1 MRGAARRVFRRSS
14 CPPTP
19 RATRRA
25 NPKTRWAC
33 ARPTQLQLSLT
44 ICAFRM
50 IRCSATK
57 GWGSCTRWKDST
69 PAGSASA
76 RRRWGSRG
84 ARSSIR
90 SAIAPSANSS
100 ARRSRVSRPCSSSS
114 ATWRLASKRRA
125 RSRIARRPAKMPA
138 KTSRR
143 MRRWSSCSRPR
154 RRCGSRRR
162 RFSSSGAMVTCEI
175 SPSRNSSGTQRSPR
189 SMKAP
194 AKSSASSSRAPSA
207 TAKKEEA
214 TALFALLEEHEHEQ
228 VSLVYEPSS
237 GYRGIIAIHDTTL
250 GPALGGTRFWNY
262 LNDREA
268 LIDCLRLARGMT
280 YKAAVAG
287 LNLGGG
293 KSVIIGDNKIR
304 NREPI
309 FRAHGRHVK
318 ALGGRYITAEDVGT
332 SVGDMEFI
340 KAETDHVTGLIGKS
354 GDPSPVT
361 AFGVYRGIKACAK
374 HRYGDAELRGKKVA
388 IQGCGH
394 VGYYLA
400 ELLYKEGADLIVT
413 DIDSAKVERVV
424 KAFEAKAVAT
434 DDIYGVPASVFAPC
448 ALGGIINDQT
458 IAQLEVD
465 IVAGGANNQLA
476 EERHGDML
484 EERGITYAPDY
495 VINAGGLVNVNAEL
509 EGWTME
515 RARNK
520 AGEIFDTILMVFDI
534 AAEERMPS
542 YRAADR
548 LAERRIAAIGKV
560 RQNFV

>member
-1 MRGAARRVFRRSS
+1 MKGRV
-14 CPPTP
+14 
-19 RATRRA
+19 
-25 NPKTRWAC
+25 K
-33 ARPTQLQLSLT
+33 
-44 ICAFRM
+44 
-50 IRCSATK
+50 
-57 GWGSCTRWKDST
+57 
-69 PAGSASA
+69 
-76 RRRWGSRG
+76 
-84 ARSSIR
+84 
-90 SAIAPSANSS
+90 
-100 ARRSRVSRPCSSSS
+100 
-114 ATWRLASKRRA
+114 
-125 RSRIARRPAKMPA
+125 
-138 KTSRR
+138 
-143 MRRWSSCSRPR
+143 
-154 RRCGSRRR
+154 
-162 RFSSSGAMVTCEI
+162 SSGSL
-175 SPSRNSSGTQRSPR
+175 SPGPSV
-189 SMKAP
+189 KAEP
-194 AKSSASSSRAPSA
+194 
-207 TAKKEEA
+207 A

-250 GPALGGTRFWNY
+250 GPALGGTRFWHY
-262 LNDREA
+262 ATDREA

-318 ALGGRYITAEDVGT
+318 ALHGRYITAEDVGT
-332 SVGDMEFI
+332 SVSDMEFI

-361 AFGVYRGIKACAK
+361 AFGVYRGIKACAR
-374 HRYGDAELRGKKVA
+374 HRYGDHELRGKTVA

-394 VGYYLA
+394 VGYNLA
-400 ELLYKEGADLIVT
+400 ELLYKEGAELVVT
-413 DIDSAKVERVV
+413 DIDATKIEKVV
-424 KAFEAKAVAT
+424 KDFEARAVKP
-434 DDIYGVPASVFAPC
+434 DEIYGVQAHVFAPC

-458 IAQLEVD
+458 LAQLKVD

-484 EERGITYAPDY
+484 EEKGITYAPDY

-520 AGEIFDTILMVFDI
+520 AGEIYDTILMVFDI
-534 AAEERMPS
+534 AAEESMPS
-542 YRAADR
+542 YKAADR
-548 LAERRIAAIGKV
+548 LAERRIAAIAKV

>member
-1 MRGAARRVFRRSS
+1 M
-14 CPPTP
+14 
-19 RATRRA
+19 
-25 NPKTRWAC
+25 
-33 ARPTQLQLSLT
+33 
-44 ICAFRM
+44 
-50 IRCSATK
+50 
-57 GWGSCTRWKDST
+57 
-69 PAGSASA
+69 
-76 RRRWGSRG
+76 
-84 ARSSIR
+84 
-90 SAIAPSANSS
+90 
-100 ARRSRVSRPCSSSS
+100 
-114 ATWRLASKRRA
+114 
-125 RSRIARRPAKMPA
+125 
-138 KTSRR
+138 
-143 MRRWSSCSRPR
+143 
-154 RRCGSRRR
+154 
-162 RFSSSGAMVTCEI
+162 
-175 SPSRNSSGTQRSPR
+175 
-189 SMKAP
+189 
-194 AKSSASSSRAPSA
+194 KSSASSSRADFA
-207 TAKKEEA
+207 TPKKEEA

-250 GPALGGTRFWNY
+250 GPALGGTRFWHY
-262 LNDREA
+262 STDREA

-413 DIDSAKVERVV
+413 DIDGAKVERVV
-424 KAFEAKAVAT
+424 KDFEAKAVAT
-434 DDIYGVPASVFAPC
+434 DDIYGVRASVFAPC
-448 ALGGIINDQT
+448 ALG
-458 IAQLEVD
+458 
-465 IVAGGANNQLA
+465 
-476 EERHGDML
+476 
-484 EERGITYAPDY
+484 
-495 VINAGGLVNVNAEL
+495 
-509 EGWTME
+509 
-515 RARNK
+515 
-520 AGEIFDTILMVFDI
+520 
-534 AAEERMPS
+534 
-542 YRAADR
+542 
-548 LAERRIAAIGKV
+548 
-560 RQNFV
+560 

>member
-1 MRGAARRVFRRSS
+1 
-14 CPPTP
+14 
-19 RATRRA
+19 
-25 NPKTRWAC
+25 
-33 ARPTQLQLSLT
+33 
-44 ICAFRM
+44 
-50 IRCSATK
+50 
-57 GWGSCTRWKDST
+57 
-69 PAGSASA
+69 
-76 RRRWGSRG
+76 
-84 ARSSIR
+84 
-90 SAIAPSANSS
+90 
-100 ARRSRVSRPCSSSS
+100 
-114 ATWRLASKRRA
+114 
-125 RSRIARRPAKMPA
+125 
-138 KTSRR
+138 
-143 MRRWSSCSRPR
+143 
-154 RRCGSRRR
+154 
-162 RFSSSGAMVTCEI
+162 
-175 SPSRNSSGTQRSPR
+175 
-189 SMKAP
+189 MKAP
-194 AKSSASSSRAPSA
+194 AKSSASSSPARSVKPEQSS
-207 TAKKEEA
+207 
-214 TALFALLEEHEHEQ
+214 ALFALLEEHEHEQ

-262 LNDREA
+262 ATDREA

-304 NREPI
+304 NREAI

-361 AFGVYRGIKACAK
+361 AFGVYRGMKAAAR

-388 IQGCGH
+388 IQGCGN

-400 ELLYKEGADLIVT
+400 ELLYKEGAELIVT
-413 DIDSAKVERVV
+413 DIDKAKVERVV
-424 KAFEAKAVAT
+424 KDFEAKAVAS
-434 DDIYGVPASVFAPC
+434 DEIYGVQANIFAPC

-458 IAQLEVD
+458 IAQLKVEV
-465 IVAGGANNQLA
+465 VAGGANNQLA

-484 EERGITYAPDY
+484 EQKGVTYAPDY

-509 EGWTME
+509 QGWTME

-520 AGEIFDTILMVFDI
+520 AGEIYDTILTVFDI
-534 AAEERMPS
+534 AAEERIPS
-542 YRAADR
+542 YKAADR
-548 LAERRIAAIGKV
+548 LAERRIAAIAKV

>member
-1 MRGAARRVFRRSS
+1 
-14 CPPTP
+14 
-19 RATRRA
+19 
-25 NPKTRWAC
+25 
-33 ARPTQLQLSLT
+33 
-44 ICAFRM
+44 
-50 IRCSATK
+50 
-57 GWGSCTRWKDST
+57 
-69 PAGSASA
+69 
-76 RRRWGSRG
+76 
-84 ARSSIR
+84 
-90 SAIAPSANSS
+90 
-100 ARRSRVSRPCSSSS
+100 
-114 ATWRLASKRRA
+114 
-125 RSRIARRPAKMPA
+125 
-138 KTSRR
+138 
-143 MRRWSSCSRPR
+143 
-154 RRCGSRRR
+154 
-162 RFSSSGAMVTCEI
+162 
-175 SPSRNSSGTQRSPR
+175 
-189 SMKAP
+189 MKAP
-194 AKSSASSSRAPSA
+194 ARSSASSSRAPSRA

-262 LNDREA
+262 ANDRDA

-293 KSVIIGDNKIR
+293 KSVIIGNNKIR

-340 KAETDHVTGLIGKS
+340 KAETDPLKGK
-354 GDPSPVT
+354 T
-361 AFGVYRGIKACAK
+361 
-374 HRYGDAELRGKKVA
+374 VA

-400 ELLYKEGADLIVT
+400 DLLYKEGAQLIAT
-413 DIDSAKVERVV
+413 DIDAAKL
-424 KAFEAKAVAT
+424 KAVVDDFRAKPVGT
-434 DDIYGVPASVFAPC
+434 DEIYGVEANIFAPC
-448 ALGGIINDQT
+448 ALGGIINDET
-458 IAQLEVD
+458 IPQLKVE

-476 EERHGDML
+476 AERHGDML
-484 EERGITYAPDY
+484 EEKGLTYAPDY

-509 EGWTME
+509 EGWTLD

-520 AGEIFDTILMVFDI
+520 AGEIYDTILMVFDI
-534 AAEERMPS
+534 ANEESMPS
-542 YRAADR
+542 YKAADR
-548 LAERRIAAIGKV
+548 LAERRIAAIAKV

>member
-1 MRGAARRVFRRSS
+1 
-14 CPPTP
+14 
-19 RATRRA
+19 
-25 NPKTRWAC
+25 
-33 ARPTQLQLSLT
+33 
-44 ICAFRM
+44 
-50 IRCSATK
+50 
-57 GWGSCTRWKDST
+57 
-69 PAGSASA
+69 
-76 RRRWGSRG
+76 
-84 ARSSIR
+84 
-90 SAIAPSANSS
+90 
-100 ARRSRVSRPCSSSS
+100 
-114 ATWRLASKRRA
+114 
-125 RSRIARRPAKMPA
+125 
-138 KTSRR
+138 
-143 MRRWSSCSRPR
+143 
-154 RRCGSRRR
+154 
-162 RFSSSGAMVTCEI
+162 
-175 SPSRNSSGTQRSPR
+175 
-189 SMKAP
+189 MKAP
-194 AKSSASSSRAPSA
+194 VKSSGSSSRVNSIA
-207 TAKKEEA
+207 TASAAARANERA
-214 TALFALLEEHEHEQ
+214 DGLFAKLAEHHHEQ
-228 VSLVYEPSS
+228 VSLYADPAA
-237 GYRGIIAIHDTTL
+237 GYRGIIAIHNTQL

-262 LNDREA
+262 ANDRDA

-374 HRYGDAELRGKKVA
+374 HRYGDDSLKGKTVA

-400 ELLYKEGADLIVT
+400 DLLYKEGAQLYAT
-413 DIDSAKVERVV
+413 DIDAV
-424 KAFEAKAVAT
+424 KLKAVV
-434 DDIYGVPASVFAPC
+434 DDFRAKPVSAEEIYSVEADIFAPC
-448 ALGGIINDQT
+448 ALGGIINDET
-458 IAQLEVD
+458 IPQLKVE
-465 IVAGGANNQLA
+465 IISGGANNQLA
-476 EERHGDML
+476 EERHGDVL
-484 EERGITYAPDY
+484 EEKGITYAPDY

-520 AGEIFDTILMVFDI
+520 AGEIYDTLLMLFELASDEGI
-534 AAEERMPS
+534 PS

-548 LAERRIAAIGKV
+548 LAEKRIAAIAKV

>member
-1 MRGAARRVFRRSS
+1 
-14 CPPTP
+14 
-19 RATRRA
+19 
-25 NPKTRWAC
+25 
-33 ARPTQLQLSLT
+33 
-44 ICAFRM
+44 
-50 IRCSATK
+50 
-57 GWGSCTRWKDST
+57 
-69 PAGSASA
+69 
-76 RRRWGSRG
+76 
-84 ARSSIR
+84 
-90 SAIAPSANSS
+90 
-100 ARRSRVSRPCSSSS
+100 
-114 ATWRLASKRRA
+114 
-125 RSRIARRPAKMPA
+125 
-138 KTSRR
+138 
-143 MRRWSSCSRPR
+143 
-154 RRCGSRRR
+154 
-162 RFSSSGAMVTCEI
+162 
-175 SPSRNSSGTQRSPR
+175 
-189 SMKAP
+189 MKAP
-194 AKSSASSSRAPSA
+194 AKSSASSSPGLSRV
-207 TAKKEEA
+207 AKKEEA
-214 TALFALLEEHEHEQ
+214 TALFALLEEHAHEQ

-262 LNDREA
+262 ATDRAA

-332 SVGDMEFI
+332 SVNDMEFI
-340 KAETDHVTGLIGKS
+340 KAETDHVTGVIGKS

-361 AFGVYRGIKACAK
+361 AFGVYRGIKACAR
-374 HRYGDAELRGKKVA
+374 HRYGDDALKGKTIA

-394 VGYYLA
+394 VGYFLA
-400 ELLYKEGADLIVT
+400 DLLYKEGAQLIVT
-413 DIDSAKVERVV
+413 DIDAAKV
-424 KAFEAKAVAT
+424 KAVV
-434 DDIYGVPASVFAPC
+434 DDFRAKGVAPEEIYGVEANIFAPC

-458 IAQLEVD
+458 VPQLKVE

-484 EERGITYAPDY
+484 EERGIVYAPDY

-520 AGEIFDTILMVFDI
+520 AGEIYDTILMVFDI
-534 AAEERMPS
+534 ASEERMPS
-542 YRAADR
+542 YKAADR
-548 LAERRIAAIGKV
+548 LAERRIAAIAKV

>member
-1 MRGAARRVFRRSS
+1 
-14 CPPTP
+14 
-19 RATRRA
+19 
-25 NPKTRWAC
+25 
-33 ARPTQLQLSLT
+33 
-44 ICAFRM
+44 
-50 IRCSATK
+50 
-57 GWGSCTRWKDST
+57 
-69 PAGSASA
+69 
-76 RRRWGSRG
+76 
-84 ARSSIR
+84 
-90 SAIAPSANSS
+90 
-100 ARRSRVSRPCSSSS
+100 
-114 ATWRLASKRRA
+114 
-125 RSRIARRPAKMPA
+125 
-138 KTSRR
+138 
-143 MRRWSSCSRPR
+143 
-154 RRCGSRRR
+154 
-162 RFSSSGAMVTCEI
+162 
-175 SPSRNSSGTQRSPR
+175 
-189 SMKAP
+189 MKAP
-194 AKSSASSSRAPSA
+194 AKSSASSSPALSRAN
-207 TAKKEEA
+207 KEEA

-250 GPALGGTRFWNY
+250 GPALGGTRFWHY
-262 LNDREA
+262 STDREA

-293 KSVIIGDNKIR
+293 KAVIIGDNKIR

-340 KAETDHVTGLIGKS
+340 KAETDHVVGLIGKS

-361 AFGVYRGIKACAK
+361 AFGVYRGMKACAK
-374 HRYGDAELRGKKVA
+374 HRYGSADLGGKKVA
-388 IQGCGH
+388 IQGCGN

-400 ELLYKEGADLIVT
+400 ELLHKEGAELIVT
-413 DIDSAKVERVV
+413 DIDKAKIERV
-424 KAFEAKAVAT
+424 AADFGAKAVGPDEIHA
-434 DDIYGVPASVFAPC
+434 VEANVFAPC

-458 IAQLEVD
+458 IPQIRVD

-484 EERGITYAPDY
+484 EAKGITYAPDY

-509 EGWTME
+509 QGWTME

-520 AGEIFDTILMVFDI
+520 AGEIYYTILTVFDI
-534 AAEERMPS
+534 AKEERIPS

-548 LAERRIAAIGKV
+548 LAERRIAAIAKV

>member
-1 MRGAARRVFRRSS
+1 
-14 CPPTP
+14 
-19 RATRRA
+19 
-25 NPKTRWAC
+25 
-33 ARPTQLQLSLT
+33 
-44 ICAFRM
+44 
-50 IRCSATK
+50 
-57 GWGSCTRWKDST
+57 
-69 PAGSASA
+69 
-76 RRRWGSRG
+76 
-84 ARSSIR
+84 
-90 SAIAPSANSS
+90 
-100 ARRSRVSRPCSSSS
+100 
-114 ATWRLASKRRA
+114 
-125 RSRIARRPAKMPA
+125 
-138 KTSRR
+138 
-143 MRRWSSCSRPR
+143 
-154 RRCGSRRR
+154 
-162 RFSSSGAMVTCEI
+162 
-175 SPSRNSSGTQRSPR
+175 
-189 SMKAP
+189 MKAP
-194 AKSSASSSRAPSA
+194 AKSSASSSRAHSA
-207 TAKKEEA
+207 AEA
-214 TALFALLEEHEHEQ
+214 AARPRREDASALFALLEEHQHEQ

-250 GPALGGTRFWNY
+250 GPALGGTRFWHY
-262 LNDREA
+262 ATDREA

-309 FRAHGRHVK
+309 FRAHGRHVE
-318 ALGGRYITAEDVGT
+318 ALHGRYITAEDVGT

-374 HRYGDAELRGKKVA
+374 HRYGGAELRGKSVA

-394 VGYYLA
+394 VGYYLS
-400 ELLYKEGADLIVT
+400 ELLYKEGADLVVS
-413 DIDSAKVERVV
+413 DIDATKVEKVV
-424 KAFEAKAVAT
+424 KDFEAKAVT
-434 DDIYGVPASVFAPC
+434 PDEIYDVRANVFAPC

-458 IAQLEVD
+458 IPRLKVD

-484 EERGITYAPDY
+484 DERGLTYAPDY

-520 AGEIFDTILMVFDI
+520 AGEIYDTILMVFEI
-534 AAEERMPS
+534 ASEERMPS
-542 YRAADR
+542 YKAADR
-548 LAERRIAAIGKV
+548 LAERRIAAIAKV